1 MALVKTCKL
10 FTVLNSLNVEV
21 VSYNKNYFNS
31 ERDLINIHS
40 LLLSNLVESD
50 FEDIIDFFKD
60 SVENDYYL
68 NDFLKEI
75 DFKVKGEEIIFKEEN
90 EEYSYKNMGEYT
102 VGNYKV
108 SISGSY
114 SFIED
119 LYDSNRKFMYYG
131 D

>member
-10 FTVLNSLNVEV
+10 FTILKSLNVEV

-75 DFKVKGEEIIFKEEN
+75 DFKVKGEEIIFKEDN
-90 EEYSYKNMGEYT
+90 EEYSYMNMGEYT
-102 VGNYKV
+102 VGNYKI

-114 SFIED
+114 LFIED